1 MEVGG
6 TGCSKRERTVRN
18 SKRMIMFLL
27 LAILAASV
35 LYEYGI
41 LGVLERA
48 NAIGEQ
54 EDMRMKTLGKCAA
67 LIAQIPVMEK
77 GLPELEQVRKG
88 EAVKMIP
95 GETLAVASANLQNSI
110 KAIIMARNGVINSD
124 RMERPEKTGPF
135 QIVTTTVDT
144 VFPDIRALS
153 ETLAAIETQT
163 PYLVVREL
171 DVRVRNYSDP
181 RDLIVR
187 MKVSAL
193 AGS

>member
-1 MEVGG
+1 M
-6 TGCSKRERTVRN
+6 RN
-18 SKRMIMFLL
+18 SKRMIMFFL

-54 EDMRMKTLGKCAA
+54 EDMRMKTLGKFAA

-110 KAIIMARNGVINSD
+110 KAAIMARNGVINSD

-135 QIVTTTVDT
+135 QIVSTTVDT